1 MDVASTDQF
10 VIHPSVICR
19 ELSGETVLLNLESG
33 VYYGLDAVGTRV
45 WQLLMQG
52 CTIASVRDTMIEE
65 YDVAPDVLNAD
76 VMRLVGELRDR
87 DVIVA
92 AHGGAD
98 RKAQAVGFRLET
110 FRQLLGISIPKEK
123 PICELAQ
130 SIFET
135 FVGN

>member
-52 CTIASVRDTMIEE
+52 STIGSVRDTMIEE

-76 VMRLVGELRDR
+76 VLRLVGDLRDR
-87 DVIVA
+87 GIVTP
-92 AHGGAD
+92 
-98 RKAQAVGFRLET
+98 REPVQA
-110 FRQLLGISIPKEK
+110 
-123 PICELAQ
+123 
-130 SIFET
+130 
-135 FVGN
+135 

>member
-10 VIHPSVICR
+10 VTHPSVICR

-87 DVIVA
+87 GIVTP
-92 AHGGAD
+92 
-98 RKAQAVGFRLET
+98 REPVQA
-110 FRQLLGISIPKEK
+110 
-123 PICELAQ
+123 
-130 SIFET
+130 
-135 FVGN
+135 